1 MQREENE
8 HKQAQTHAAYQCN
21 LCSRSFPT
29 NHGLPTNHGQLNHC
43 QLRKCKTMLAS
54 MLIQPQKIFQQ
65 RTLAVEYGE
74 IIQQKIFIKI

>member
-8 HKQAQTHAAYQCN
+8 RKQAQTHAAYQCN

-29 NHGLPTNHGQLNHC
+29 NHGKNVHMGTCRKRFLNPLSTQSLPAQEMQDHVGVNVN
-43 QLRKCKTMLAS
+43 
-54 MLIQPQKIFQQ
+54 
-65 RTLAVEYGE
+65 VEYGE